1 MSRVEVRTITMIPI
15 SVCIIGKNEEQ
26 HMENCLAPLASLPF
40 EVVYVDTGSTDR
52 TKETAAKYGAKIYD
66 FKWIDDFSAAR
77 NFALE
82 KAAHEYVL
90 FIDCDEYLTEL
101 DTAPLFT
108 ALEAHPQDVGLLLR
122 NNYYEA
128 NGTQTNYPDRVE
140 RLFSK
145 KYFHYKGIIH
155 EQVVR
160 QGSESPFY
168 ERYEI
173 PLIVDHAGYS
183 GGMDAMRQKA
193 ERNNALLFREIKR
206 TPNDPY
212 LYFQVGQSYNGIR
225 DYENAYTYYK
235 KAFSLPII
243 FREPWVQIMATAY
256 INAMNHT
263 GRSAEAQD
271 FFEPI
276 YEHFSGDA
284 NFYCSMGNIYL
295 NLDPPQPLRAMAE
308 YVKALHCPDA
318 REKGA
323 NSFIPFYNI
332 GLVNEML
339 GSQDSALT
347 FYQKAADLG
356 FAPALE
362 RLSDWNGV

>member
-1 MSRVEVRTITMIPI
+1 MTPI
-15 SVCIIGKNEEQ
+15 SLCIIGKNEEQ
-26 HMENCLAPLASLPF
+26 HIENCLAPLAPFPF

-52 TKETAAKYGAKIYD
+52 TKELAAKHGARIYD

-82 KAAHEYVL
+82 KACHEYVL
-90 FIDCDEYLTEL
+90 FLDCDEYLTAL
-101 DTAPLFT
+101 DPAGLD
-108 ALEAHPQDVGLLLR
+108 ALLEAHPQGVGLLLR

-145 KYFHYKGIIH
+145 KHFHYKGIIH
-155 EQVVR
+155 EQVVTR
-160 QGSESPFY
+160 GGDSPLY

-173 PLIVDHAGYS
+173 PLTVDHAGYS

-193 ERNNALLFREIKR
+193 GRNNTLLFREIKKN
-206 TPNDPY
+206 PSDPY
-212 LYFQVGQSYNGIR
+212 LYFQVGQSYNSIH

-235 KAFSLPII
+235 KSFAFPLNLS
-243 FREPWVQIMATAY
+243 EPWVQIMATAY

-263 GRSAEAQD
+263 GRSGEAQI
-271 FFEPI
+271 FFEPL
-276 YEHFSGDA
+276 YGHFSGDA
-284 NFYCSMGNIYL
+284 NFYCSMGNVYL

-308 YVKALHCPDA
+308 YVKALQCPDA

-323 NSFIPFYNI
+323 NSFIPYYNI

-339 GSQDSALT
+339 GSMDAALG

-356 FAPALE
+356 FSPAIE
-362 RLSDWNGV
+362 RLADLNGS

>member
-1 MSRVEVRTITMIPI
+1 
-15 SVCIIGKNEEQ
+15 
-26 HMENCLAPLASLPF
+26 
-40 EVVYVDTGSTDR
+40 
-52 TKETAAKYGAKIYD
+52 
-66 FKWIDDFSAAR
+66 
-77 NFALE
+77 
-82 KAAHEYVL
+82 
-90 FIDCDEYLTEL
+90 
-101 DTAPLFT
+101 
-108 ALEAHPQDVGLLLR
+108 
-122 NNYYEA
+122 
-128 NGTQTNYPDRVE
+128 
-140 RLFSK
+140 
-145 KYFHYKGIIH
+145 
-155 EQVVR
+155 
-160 QGSESPFY
+160 
-168 ERYEI
+168 
-173 PLIVDHAGYS
+173 
-183 GGMDAMRQKA
+183 MRQKA

-323 NSFIPFYNI
+323 NSFIPYYNI